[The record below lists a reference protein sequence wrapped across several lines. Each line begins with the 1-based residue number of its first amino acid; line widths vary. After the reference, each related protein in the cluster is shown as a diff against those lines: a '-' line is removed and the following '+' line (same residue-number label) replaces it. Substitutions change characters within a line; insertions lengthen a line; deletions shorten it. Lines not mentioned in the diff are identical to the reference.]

1 MTVSPAGN
9 AGAQSRR
16 DTATKRAESLMLLY
30 HALGPTRSLERLA
43 RYIAGLGLRTSL
55 KTLKTYSANYDWQ
68 ARIRELDQAQVES
81 QQAEHIQLVA
91 EMNNN
96 QARLGAALQNVSVQG
111 LRHISQN
118 PTTMTPRDTGYL
130 AEVGSRLER
139 LARGEATTRQ
149 AVAHEM
155 ISPVIYN
162 IVQLFQQIN
171 IYEDVE
177 QRQRE
182 FAVGCDVILE
192 QAVGPLGGVDV
203 S

>member
-1 MTVSPAGN
+1 M
-9 AGAQSRR
+9 
-16 DTATKRAESLMLLY
+16 
-30 HALGPTRSLERLA
+30 
-43 RYIAGLGLRTSL
+43 
-55 KTLKTYSANYDWQ
+55 
-68 ARIRELDQAQVES
+68 
-81 QQAEHIQLVA
+81 
-91 EMNNN
+91 
-96 QARLGAALQNVSVQG
+96 
-111 LRHISQN
+111 
-118 PTTMTPRDTGYL
+118 
-130 AEVGSRLER
+130 GSRLER